1 MSNDFRGEHTLR
13 IGGAEYPV
21 LINYNSLRIMC
32 REEKMEFSDLDA
44 AMTDRALDTVPMI
57 VYYGMRNYCIKM
69 SKKVPFED
77 YEVFCANALDEPGG
91 FEAMLEMVTGS
102 MSVQKPATKKKA
114 TTRTRK

>member
-1 MSNDFRGEHTLR
+1 MLSIAGRQ
-13 IGGAEYPV
+13 YPI

-57 VYYGMRNYCIKM
+57 VYYGLRNYCIKM

-102 MSVQKPATKKKA
+102 MAVQKPAPKKKA